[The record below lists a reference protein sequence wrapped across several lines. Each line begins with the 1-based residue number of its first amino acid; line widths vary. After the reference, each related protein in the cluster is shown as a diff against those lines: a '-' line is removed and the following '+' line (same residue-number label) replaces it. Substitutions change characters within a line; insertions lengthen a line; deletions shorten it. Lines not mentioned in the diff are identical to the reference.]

1 MTTATRR
8 RHGWQRPLHPLQI
21 VGMAVFS
28 FYIFLG
34 LLLGSGAAEIT
45 VTTIFSFVVFSAMFL
60 FICCTA
66 IDPMDKTSYRKK
78 KRGSEAMVLTD
89 FCADSSSL
97 LFQFRCLICLRW
109 YFFFLFFFLN
119 DDGRKVGADIPVEV

>member
-1 MTTATRR
+1 MKPPFAPLIHRRQAGRSVGAAEMTTTTATATRQ
-8 RHGWQRPLHPLQI
+8 RHAWQRPLHPLQI

-45 VTTIFSFVVFSAMFL
+45 VTTIFSFVVFSVMFL
-60 FICCTA
+60 FVWCTA

-89 FCADSSSL
+89 FCANSSSSL
-97 LFQFRCLICLRW
+97 F
-109 YFFFLFFFLN
+109 
-119 DDGRKVGADIPVEV
+119 

>member
-45 VTTIFSFVVFSAMFL
+45 VTTIFSFVIRWIRPVTERRREA
-60 FICCTA
+60 
-66 IDPMDKTSYRKK
+66 P
-78 KRGSEAMVLTD
+78 KRWCSRTFVPIPQA
-89 FCADSSSL
+89 CSSN
-97 LFQFRCLICLRW
+97 F
-109 YFFFLFFFLN
+109 
-119 DDGRKVGADIPVEV
+119 DA